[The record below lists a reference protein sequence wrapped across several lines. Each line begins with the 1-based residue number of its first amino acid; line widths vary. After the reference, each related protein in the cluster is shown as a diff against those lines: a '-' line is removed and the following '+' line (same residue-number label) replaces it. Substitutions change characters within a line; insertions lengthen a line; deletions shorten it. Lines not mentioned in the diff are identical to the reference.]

1 MSQPIQRHPPL
12 APDHTFVVQLRA
24 DTQVE
29 TGEVAGRIE
38 HLVSREAIMFES
50 LETLLAFM
58 ARVLRQVRDASG
70 SPS

>member
-1 MSQPIQRHPPL
+1 MSQPMQRHPPL

-29 TGEVAGRIE
+29 TGQVAGRIE
-38 HLVSREAIMFES
+38 HLVSRQATMFES
-50 LETLLAFM
+50 LETLLTFM
-58 ARVLRQVRDASG
+58 ARVLREVRNASA